1 MIVFRVSLR
10 YNPIIGGAFLMAYGT
25 NALSVRIA
33 DELTEWIAA
42 GQFRPGDKL
51 PNELDLSERLHVS
64 RTTLREALR
73 ILSTRGLVEVRRGIG
88 TFVTQSR
95 SIHADYDL
103 LRIRDTNVSTK
114 DLYEMRLMFEPQAA
128 YYAALRAGDEELE
141 AIFRYGALNER
152 NIRKKDP
159 QWDDTEQK
167 FHNSIASA
175 THNPFITALLPIF
188 NRAIHHGILLANE
201 APQVA
206 EMTLHDHRV
215 LMQYLKDRNPEGA
228 KAAMYLH
235 IINTMR
241 EFSIELD

>member
-1 MIVFRVSLR
+1 M
-10 YNPIIGGAFLMAYGT
+10 PYGN

-33 DELTEWIAA
+33 DRLAEMIVHGRFA
-42 GQFRPGDKL
+42 PGDKL
-51 PNELDLSERLHVS
+51 PNELELSSELNVS

-73 ILSTRGLVEVRRGIG
+73 ILSTRGLVEVRRGVG
-88 TFVTQSR
+88 TFVTESR
-95 SIHADYDL
+95 NIHADYDVL
-103 LRIRDTNVSTK
+103 KIQNTNVNTK

-128 YYAALRAGDEELE
+128 YYACLRASDEELRE
-141 AIFRYGALNER
+141 IFRYCELNEQM
-152 NIRKKDP
+152 IRSADP
-159 QWDDTEQK
+159 LWDETEQK

-201 APQVA
+201 APEVA

-215 LMQYLKDRNPEGA
+215 LTQYLKERNPEGA
-228 KAAMYLH
+228 KTAMQLH

-241 EFSIELD
+241 AFHIPLD

>member
-1 MIVFRVSLR
+1 MS
-10 YNPIIGGAFLMAYGT
+10 YAT

-33 DELTEWIAA
+33 DELADMIAN
-42 GQFRPGDKL
+42 GEFRPGDKL
-51 PNELDLSERLHVS
+51 PNEPELSKRMQVS

-95 SIHADYDL
+95 SIHADYDVL
-103 LRIRDTNVSTK
+103 KIQDTNVNTK

-128 YYAALRAGDEELE
+128 YYACLRASDEELD
-141 AIFRYGALNER
+141 AIFRYGELNER
-152 NIRKKDP
+152 MIRHQDP
-159 QWDDTEQK
+159 AWDDSEQK

-188 NRAIHHGILLANE
+188 NRAIHHGIILAAE
-201 APQVA
+201 APSVA

-215 LMQYLKDRNPEGA
+215 LMEYLRDRNPEGA

-241 EFSIELD
+241 AFNIPLD

>member
-1 MIVFRVSLR
+1 MS
-10 YNPIIGGAFLMAYGT
+10 YGN
-25 NALSVRIA
+25 NALPVRIA
-33 DELTEWIAA
+33 DQLAERITRGEFL
-42 GQFRPGDKL
+42 PGNKL
-51 PNELDLSERLHVS
+51 PNELELSERLSVS

-73 ILSTRGLVEVRRGIG
+73 ILSTRGLVEARRGIG
-88 TFVTQSR
+88 TFVTESR

-103 LRIRDTNVSTK
+103 LKIQDTNVNTK

-128 YYAALRAGDEELE
+128 YYACLRASDEELNK
-141 AIFRYGALNER
+141 IFHYGELNER
-152 NIRKKDP
+152 MIRHQDP
-159 QWDDTEQK
+159 QWDETEQK

-188 NRAIHHGILLANE
+188 NRAIHHGILLATQ

-206 EMTLHDHRV
+206 EMTLHDHRI

-228 KAAMYLH
+228 KTAMYLH

-241 EFSIELD
+241 AFSIELD

>member
-1 MIVFRVSLR
+1 MS
-10 YNPIIGGAFLMAYGT
+10 YGT
-25 NALSVRIA
+25 NALSARIA
-33 DELTEWIAA
+33 DELAEQIAQ
-42 GQFRPGDKL
+42 GVFKPGEKL
-51 PNELDLSERLHVS
+51 PNEPELSKRMQVS

-95 SIHADYDL
+95 SIHADYNVL
-103 LRIRDTNVSTK
+103 KIQDTNVNTK

-128 YYAALRAGDEELE
+128 YYAALRASGEELDT
-141 AIFRYGALNER
+141 IFRYGELNEQM
-152 NIRKKDP
+152 IRKRSP
-159 QWDDTEQK
+159 QWDETEQK

-188 NRAIHHGILLANE
+188 NRAIHHGIILA
-201 APQVA
+201 AQSPQVA

-241 EFSIELD
+241 EFNITLD

>member
-1 MIVFRVSLR
+1 MS
-10 YNPIIGGAFLMAYGT
+10 YAT

-33 DELTEWIAA
+33 NELAEMIAN
-42 GQFRPGDKL
+42 GDFRPGDKL
-51 PNELDLSERLHVS
+51 PNEPELSKKMHVS

-73 ILSTRGLVEVRRGIG
+73 ILSTRGLVEVKLGIG
-88 TFVTQSR
+88 TVVTQSR
-95 SIHADYDL
+95 SIHADYDVL
-103 LRIRDTNVSTK
+103 KIQDTNVNTK

-128 YYAALRAGDEELE
+128 YYACLRASDEELE
-141 AIFRYGALNER
+141 AIFRYGELNER
-152 NIRKKDP
+152 MIRHQDP
-159 QWDDTEQK
+159 EWDDSEQK

-188 NRAIHHGILLANE
+188 NRAIHHGIILAAE

-215 LMQYLKDRNPEGA
+215 LMEYLKDRNPEGA

-241 EFSIELD
+241 AFKIPLD